1 MQRKCICLDVT
12 LNMLRQLEAGE
23 HEVDVGASL
32 NLAMSMIRTTIKIA
46 DSIRAYAPSM
56 LKFSATK
63 VTQRSYL
70 LEEMGR
76 RLYILVN
83 DQTRWNMS
91 LCQLIIM

>member
-1 MQRKCICLDVT
+1 MDVT
-12 LNMLRQLEAGE
+12 LHMLRQMEAGE

-32 NLAMSMIRTTIKIA
+32 NLAMSTIRTTIKNA
-46 DSIRAYAPSM
+46 VSIRAYAPST

-63 VTQRSYL
+63 VTCSRIYL

-76 RLYILVN
+76 RLSILVD
-83 DQTRWNMS
+83 DQIQWNMS